1 MYWKPKDVKVLLLA
15 ESHVFTKQSEYS
27 CLFTSHNNT
36 VSNYTRF
43 IYCLGYGE
51 KDFFKE
57 NSSIPKRGTPQFWTL
72 FNKTRHSNF
81 AVLKKDERKFNQRI
95 KNKFDLLQNMK
106 NKCIWLIDTSIVGI
120 YNQGKKPINSVYKR
134 ILIDSYI
141 TNCEP
146 IILGE
151 KPNLIVII
159 GKGVNNAIG
168 DLAKKHNISIE
179 VIDQPQA
186 RKQINT
192 IDSVIEKYPN
202 LF

>member
-1 MYWKPKDVKVLLLA
+1 
-15 ESHVFTKQSEYS
+15 
-27 CLFTSHNNT
+27 
-36 VSNYTRF
+36 
-43 IYCLGYGE
+43 
-51 KDFFKE
+51 
-57 NSSIPKRGTPQFWTL
+57 
-72 FNKTRHSNF
+72 
-81 AVLKKDERKFNQRI
+81 
-95 KNKFDLLQNMK
+95 MK